1 MQEKAPYESI
11 FYLQLTAT
19 PLEASWDTWG
29 NWGVEESQPITFS
42 LSSNKEK
49 EKNRWVGGQ
58 FDSRWFLPK
67 NKKSPI
73 YIFYEFWRILRISY

>member
-1 MQEKAPYESI
+1 MQGKAPYESI

-49 EKNRWVGGQ
+49 EKKSVGGWSIWLEVISPKKQ
-58 FDSRWFLPK
+58 KIPHLYFL
-67 NKKSPI
+67 
-73 YIFYEFWRILRISY
+73 WILANFAN